1 MSAGQDWIAADW
13 IAVDW
18 GTSNLRV
25 WAMDED
31 GRVLAEA
38 SSTAGMGSLRPE
50 DFEPMLLDLIIDWI
64 DVARA
69 TDVLACGMVGA
80 RQGWAEAGYVTVPGA
95 PSGPLTRAPSRDAG
109 IAVHILPGMRQL
121 SPPDLM
127 RGEETQIAGLLVREP
142 GFDGVVCLPGTHTKW
157 AHVSAGEVV
166 SFTSYMTGELFALLA
181 GQSVLRHTVGRE
193 GWSDADFA
201 EAVQDAMA
209 RPERVSSRLFGLRA
223 EAILS
228 DLSPERSRARLSGL
242 LIGAELAGAR
252 SYWLGRDLAMIGASR
267 LVDAYGVALGLVG
280 QTARRLDAAE
290 MTLAGLTAA
299 RAAMI
304 AGRRR

>member
-121 SPPDLM
+121 SPP
-127 RGEETQIAGLLVREP
+127 T
-142 GFDGVVCLPGTHTKW
+142 
-157 AHVSAGEVV
+157 
-166 SFTSYMTGELFALLA
+166 
-181 GQSVLRHTVGRE
+181 
-193 GWSDADFA
+193 
-201 EAVQDAMA
+201 
-209 RPERVSSRLFGLRA
+209 
-223 EAILS
+223 
-228 DLSPERSRARLSGL
+228 
-242 LIGAELAGAR
+242 
-252 SYWLGRDLAMIGASR
+252 
-267 LVDAYGVALGLVG
+267 
-280 QTARRLDAAE
+280 
-290 MTLAGLTAA
+290 
-299 RAAMI
+299 
-304 AGRRR
+304 